1 MAHRS
6 NQAVASQDRAPNS
19 VDQPPPPRRFL
30 IGWATALAALGVS
43 TLLVGLSLWLARL
56 PLADLVLSAALSER
70 GLDADFQVVEL
81 DLNRAV
87 LTDVRFGS
95 EASPDVSVQRV
106 DVHWRW
112 SGFSPAI
119 ELVRL
124 TEPHVRLRLDRNG
137 ALSAGSLSRLEPG
150 PPSRRRPSL
159 PKFMLEISGGQ
170 AVIEAPFGP
179 LVAAFNGSGRLGED
193 FSAVAR
199 LPDTTYR
206 GDAYALDHGA
216 AELIAT
222 SQDDAL
228 SLRLN
233 AHAQGVIWGG
243 AHIGDA
249 SLRASGEAPL
259 DLARININTAFRLGA
274 LTAPGAGAVQLSG
287 LASAEARTR
296 EDALELDTWSGQ
308 ARVAADQ
315 LELSDA
321 SMHAARFEAR
331 AEGEAGRARGRWVL
345 GGDRFDGFAL
355 TATRTAAAGRF
366 FLDPSNGVNGNGL
379 ITLTGAALTPG
390 GQHDLR
396 QAIPN
401 LGGTPLGPTFAQAE
415 SALDRAADSFTLSL
429 PVLFAT
435 SRDGLR
441 LSMTEPAEAR
451 AASGARL
458 RLSPL
463 RQDSPSLLL
472 SWPGPTLQGA
482 VALDLSGGGGPTASL
497 LLDSVLWANDAP
509 FEADGTLALSDWRTA
524 DASLAANELNIGV
537 NVQPNGV
544 GRIDLRGPA
553 NITGPFGDGHVRDM
567 VAALDIGIGWGAGW
581 RITPNGCLPV
591 RMGGLDAAGLAFSDG
606 VFSVCA
612 LGPALIAA
620 DARGDLS
627 GGFSIERLALNGR
640 MSGPYAQPARL
651 SARNLTGRFRGRS
664 EHMTLALEAGSPTLS
679 ITMAEDRT
687 LNLALRRILANAT
700 FDDSWRID
708 GAFEQ
713 GTLAD
718 PTLPGSV
725 STIAGSWSAAPDD
738 EGKAVIRVS
747 AGEALLTANR
757 PATEDE
763 RPLFNP
769 LRLMNVTGIMRE
781 GRINAEGDI
790 VLAEDA
796 TQLAHFTAEHDVDAG
811 GGHAQVAAHALTFSP
826 TLQPY
831 DITERARGMVENVRG
846 PVDLTADITWSEAEI
861 LGTGLAHLDGVSL
874 ATATIPIVQNVRGDI
889 AFDNLF
895 ELTTPP
901 GQNITVGV
909 LNPGVAV
916 SNGRVRFQLLDQQR
930 VSIESA
936 EFDFASG
943 TLAMSPTT
951 ITLGAD
957 ETQFELT
964 LRDVDATALLASLS
978 VPDLEATGQLE
989 GSFPLRLTRQ
999 SAFVEHGVL
1008 RATDG
1013 GGTLSYTGQA
1023 GQNATG
1029 MARVA
1034 FDALRSFR
1042 YDVLSLTLDG
1052 DINGDVVSA
1061 IEFSGHNSGE
1071 PVDLGPIAPVPG
1083 LGNVEVRGVP
1093 FDFNVRVAAP
1103 FRRLAQTAASITDPG
1118 AILDRARQNQEQ
1130 SGAEVDV
1137 EVVDPTPDQPR

>member
-1 MAHRS
+1 M
-6 NQAVASQDRAPNS
+6 
-19 VDQPPPPRRFL
+19 
-30 IGWATALAALGVS
+30 
-43 TLLVGLSLWLARL
+43 LVGLSLWLARL

-87 LTDVRFGS
+87 LTDIRFGS
-95 EASPDVSVQRV
+95 EASPDASVQRI

-112 SGFSPAI
+112 TGLSPAI

-124 TEPHVRLRLDRNG
+124 TEPHVRLRLDRSG
-137 ALSAGSLSRLEPG
+137 AISAGSLSRLEPG

-159 PKFMLEISGGQ
+159 PRVRLEISGGQ

-199 LPDTTYR
+199 LPDSTYP
-206 GDAYALDHGA
+206 GDAYALTHA
-216 AELIAT
+216 TAELIAV
-222 SQDDAL
+222 SRDDTL
-228 SLRLN
+228 SLRLSAQ
-233 AHAQGVIWGG
+233 AHGVTWGG
-243 AHIGDA
+243 ARIEDA

-259 DLARININTAFRLGA
+259 DLARINVNTAFRIGA
-274 LTAPGAGAVQLSG
+274 LAAPGASAVQLTG

-296 EDALELDTWSGQ
+296 SDALEIDTWTGQ
-308 ARVAADQ
+308 ARATAGQ
-315 LELSDA
+315 LGLTGA
-321 SMHAARFEAR
+321 SVRGARFEAR
-331 AEGEAGRARGRWVL
+331 AEGEAARARGRWVL
-345 GGDRFDGFAL
+345 GGERFDGFAL
-355 TATRTAAAGRF
+355 ASARPAAAGRF
-366 FLDPSNGVNGNGL
+366 FVDASNGVNGDAL
-379 ITLTGAALTPG
+379 ITLAGASLTNSA
-390 GQHDLR
+390 QHDLR
-396 QAIPN
+396 EAIPN
-401 LGGTPLGPTFAQAE
+401 MGGTPLSPTFTQAE
-415 SALDRAADSFTLSL
+415 HALDRAADSFTLSL
-429 PVLFAT
+429 PVLFA
-435 SRDGLR
+435 SSSQGLR

-451 AASGARL
+451 AATGARL

-472 SWPGPTLQGA
+472 NWPGPALQGA
-482 VALDLSGGGGPTASL
+482 VALELSGGGAPNASL
-497 LLDSVLWANDAP
+497 LLDSVLWAQDAP
-509 FEADGTLALSDWRTA
+509 FEADGTLALSNWSAAGASIAA
-524 DASLAANELNIGV
+524 DELNIGIS
-537 NVQPNGV
+537 VQPHGV

-553 NITGPFGDGHVRDM
+553 HVTGPLGDGQVRDM
-567 VAALDIGIGWGAGW
+567 VASLDLGVSWGAGW
-581 RITPNGCLPV
+581 RVTPNGCVPV
-591 RMGGLDAAGLAFSDG
+591 RVGGLDAVGLSFSDG
-606 VFSVCA
+606 AFSVCA

-620 DARGDLS
+620 DAHSNLS
-627 GGFSIERLALNGR
+627 GGFSIERVALNGR
-640 MSGPYAQPARL
+640 MSGPDAQPARL
-651 SARNLTGRFRGRS
+651 SARTLVGRFRGRP
-664 EHMTLALEAGSPTLS
+664 EHMTLALEAANPTLA

-687 LNLALRRILANAT
+687 LNLTLHRVLADAT
-700 FDDSWRID
+700 FDDSWRIE

-713 GTLAD
+713 GALAD
-718 PTLPGSV
+718 PALPGSV
-725 STIAGSWSAAPDD
+725 STIAGSWSAAPED
-738 EGKAVIRVS
+738 GKAVIRVS

-757 PATEDE
+757 PASEDE

-769 LRLMNVTGIMRE
+769 LRLINVNGVMRE
-781 GRINAEGDI
+781 GRIGADGDI

-796 TQLAHFTAEHDVDAG
+796 TQLAHFTAEHGVG
-811 GGHAQVAAHALTFSP
+811 EGIGRAQVIARALTFSP

-846 PVDLTADITWSEAEI
+846 PIDVTADINWSRADI
-861 LGTGLAHLDGVSL
+861 TGAGLAHLDGLSL
-874 ATATIPIVQNVRGDI
+874 ATATIPIVQDVRGDVF
-889 AFDNLF
+889 FDNLF

-901 GQNITVGV
+901 GQNIHVGV

-936 EFDFASG
+936 EFDFAAG
-943 TLAMSPTT
+943 TLAMSPAT

-957 ETQFELT
+957 ETRFELT
-964 LRDVDATALLASLS
+964 LRQVDATALLESLS

-999 SAFVEHGVL
+999 SAYVEHGVL
-1008 RATDG
+1008 RATGG

-1023 GQNATG
+1023 GANATG

-1052 DINGDVVSA
+1052 DINGDVVSS
-1061 IEFSGHNSGE
+1061 IEFSGHNSGQ

-1083 LGNVEVRGVP
+1083 LGNVQVRGVP

-1118 AILDRARQNQEQ
+1118 AILNRARQNDEQ
-1130 SGAEVDV
+1130 SDTEVDI
-1137 EVVDPTPDQPR
+1137 EVVDPTPEQPR